1 MSFVITDLPDF
12 TQVNREEIIRKI
24 VLEGNSISRMT
35 KQTGIKKDA
44 TINYLDVDP
53 KFQSGATC
61 GFTASGDT
69 TLTQR
74 EIKTGA
80 IKVNLEWCPE
90 TLLGKYAEYLV
101 EVSAREGQSLPFED
115 YILELAANRINAK
128 LEKAIYFGDTDSRD
142 EDLKQFDG
150 LVKIAKDD
158 SNTVKVT
165 VAEGSN
171 YYDAV
176 KQVLLSIPEDVAD
189 KAAIFVSP
197 AFYRGYLQ
205 ELVEKNYF
213 HYDPRTEAG
222 DEIVIPGSDV
232 KLIKT
237 PGLASSDATK
247 YIIAADPKELV
258 YGCDLENAREVFDLW
273 YSKDADTFR
282 LKALWNSGVQ
292 YMFSDRV
299 VLGSYTTIK

>member
-1 MSFVITDLPDF
+1 MAFLITDLPDF
-12 TQVNREEIIRKI
+12 TQVNKEEIIRKI
-24 VLEGNSISRMT
+24 VLEGSSIARMT

-44 TINYLDVDP
+44 AINYLEVNP
-53 KFQSGATC
+53 EFQDGAAC
-61 GFTASGDT
+61 GFSAKGDT

-74 EIKTGA
+74 TISTGA

-101 EVSAREGQSLPFED
+101 EVSAREGQALPFEE
-115 YILELAANRINAK
+115 YILEVAANRINEK
-128 LEKAIYFGDTDSRD
+128 LEKAIYFGDTGSTD
-142 EDLKQFDG
+142 EDLKRFDG
-150 LVKIAKDD
+150 LVKIAKAD
-158 SNTVKVT
+158 SDTVKVT
-165 VAEGSN
+165 VAENSTH
-171 YYDAV
+171 YDAV
-176 KQVLLSIPEDVAD
+176 KQVLLSIPEDIAD
-189 KAAIFVSP
+189 RAAIFVSP

-213 HYDPRTEAG
+213 HYVPNAGAG

-232 KLIKT
+232 KLVKT
-237 PGLASSDATK
+237 PGLATTGATK

-258 YGCDLENAREVFDLW
+258 YGCDLENAREIFDVW

-292 YMFSDRV
+292 YMFSDRF
-299 VLGSYTTIK
+299 VLGSYTTLK